1 MIIVDS
7 QKLRFLLAGR
17 PLTVEVH
24 REYRKGRDY
33 AVGKT
38 FRKATCRA
46 VVTDIER
53 VGAKTW
59 RITIK
64 YQLEDKPVWLAKK
77 NARCDYT
84 QEKSKAMLDE
94 PEPVD
99 QATLKRYSAEAT
111 ARDEPQRRSEAHRAR
126 IARKRAA

>member
-1 MIIVDS
+1 MIVVDS

-46 VVTDIER
+46 VVEDIEQT
-53 VGAKTW
+53 GAKTW
-59 RITIK
+59 RLTIRHS
-64 YQLEDKPVWLAKK
+64 YEDRPVWLAKK
-77 NARCDYT
+77 NARADYT
-84 QEKSKAMLDE
+84 RELSKAMLDE
-94 PEPVD
+94 PEPVGRED
-99 QATLKRYSAEAT
+99 LRRYAKQSM
-111 ARDEPQRRSEAHRAR
+111 ARDDPQRRSAAHAAR
-126 IARKRAA
+126 LARKRAA